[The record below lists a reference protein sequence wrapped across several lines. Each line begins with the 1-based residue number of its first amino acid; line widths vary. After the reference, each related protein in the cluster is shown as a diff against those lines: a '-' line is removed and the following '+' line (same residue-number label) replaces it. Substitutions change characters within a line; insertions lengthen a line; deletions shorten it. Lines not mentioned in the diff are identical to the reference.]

1 MNKLIRNAI
10 VYKAELPGAALLE
23 GHLKEKPLNE
33 LGKADWFGAG
43 FVEIPSTRELVST
56 FNGGFAF
63 AVRYDSKILP
73 ASIILA
79 ELKKRVEA
87 IEKQEGRK
95 LDKDTRE
102 SVRDM
107 VVDEMLAKA
116 LVKTTIVTCYY
127 DTANQYLIV
136 PVSSKQLAG
145 VAISQLIHAVGS
157 VKTTSIN
164 ISDVKLG
171 LTSKVREWLADHEGL
186 GVNLPFGPHLQP
198 GGSVKLV
205 GKDREKANF
214 DMSALDKARAGID
227 DALAKGFKV
236 TELGMTFDAK
246 TNFRLTADFHLKGI
260 EFSYEPTEATDQYE
274 EWQCDASIQVLEL
287 GRLIN
292 AMCDLLGYREP
303 EQQSPAA
310 PL

>member
-1 MNKLIRNAI
+1 MSKLIRNAI

-23 GHLKEKPLNE
+23 SHLKEKLFAE
-33 LGKADWFGAG
+33 LGKLDWHGAG
-43 FVEIPSTRELVST
+43 FVEIPATRELVST
-56 FNGGFAF
+56 FDGGFAF

-79 ELKKRVEA
+79 EVKKRVEA
-87 IEKQEGRK
+87 IEKQEGRR
-95 LDKDTRE
+95 LDKDSRFA
-102 SVRDM
+102 VRDL

-116 LVKTTIVTCYY
+116 LVKTAIVTCYY
-127 DTANQYLIV
+127 DTANQFLIV

-145 VAISQLIHAVGS
+145 VAVSQLVHAVGS
-157 VKTTSIN
+157 VKTTTIN
-164 ISDVKLG
+164 IADVKLG
-171 LTSKVREWLADHEGL
+171 LTTKVREWLADHEGL
-186 GVNLPFGPHLQP
+186 ALPFGERLQP

-205 GKDREKANF
+205 GEDREKATF
-214 DMSALDKARAGID
+214 DVSALDKARAGIE
-227 DALAKGFKV
+227 DALTKGFKV

-246 TNFRLTADFHLKGI
+246 TTVRLTADFHLKGL
-260 EFSYEPTEATDQYE
+260 EFSYEPTEATDQHE

-303 EQQSPAA
+303 AKEQEAA
-310 PL
+310 A